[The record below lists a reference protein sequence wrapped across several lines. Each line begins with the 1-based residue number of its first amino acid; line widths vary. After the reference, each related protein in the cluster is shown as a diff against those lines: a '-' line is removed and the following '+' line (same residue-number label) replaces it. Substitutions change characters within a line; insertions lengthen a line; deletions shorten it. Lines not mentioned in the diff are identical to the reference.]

1 MADETRIIQDGQCL
15 GYTGAALI
23 KYVQERVQREEKKNK
38 EIEERDERSRVR
50 EHERQKTEQELKK
63 KELELETLRL
73 QRSNQTQNS
82 QNAAVKIPLSSYKDG
97 DDIGIFLKTF
107 DRVRLA
113 NHWDES
119 AATTA
124 LMSSFVGSKV
134 ASFIDGLPAAS
145 TLKEIETEI
154 LTNFGSSIYEYQ
166 RKFRFAKQGTE
177 PFGQFVLFLK
187 ENLSK
192 MCTLAKV
199 EADFTKLEELVI
211 KDQIL
216 RSAEKNLSEYLKE
229 KDIFKVSLDKVAE
242 MGDNFQAIH
251 GRRQVQAGSGR
262 VEGSPKCF
270 ICSSHLHLA
279 RECPRND
286 TPTEPKEDLKKR
298 IQCYNCKEMAGHLAR
313 NCPQKQ
319 GGKVF
324 EASFTSNM
332 DMTKRD
338 LPVVSGKCNG
348 KNVNILRDTGCT
360 YVLVRKHLVKPNFM
374 SGETITLKLAD
385 NRLITVPKAEIYL
398 KSKFY
403 NGTIEAACMSELP
416 FDVIIGNVKGA
427 HCACGPKNDNS
438 KNLANMALDST
449 ESYDHACVVTRA
461 QAQEEVLNFPR
472 SYKIG
477 KGEIK
482 LDVINMKTKDFVKLQ
497 QNDPT
502 LKPYFKKI

>member
-145 TLKEIETEI
+145 TLKQIETKI

-192 MCTLAKV
+192 MCTLARWR
-199 EADFTKLEELVI
+199 
-211 KDQIL
+211 QIL
-216 RSAEKNLSEYLKE
+216 RNLKN
-229 KDIFKVSLDKVAE
+229 
-242 MGDNFQAIH
+242 
-251 GRRQVQAGSGR
+251 
-262 VEGSPKCF
+262 
-270 ICSSHLHLA
+270 
-279 RECPRND
+279 
-286 TPTEPKEDLKKR
+286 
-298 IQCYNCKEMAGHLAR
+298 
-313 NCPQKQ
+313 
-319 GGKVF
+319 
-324 EASFTSNM
+324 
-332 DMTKRD
+332 
-338 LPVVSGKCNG
+338 
-348 KNVNILRDTGCT
+348 
-360 YVLVRKHLVKPNFM
+360 
-374 SGETITLKLAD
+374 
-385 NRLITVPKAEIYL
+385 
-398 KSKFY
+398 
-403 NGTIEAACMSELP
+403 
-416 FDVIIGNVKGA
+416 
-427 HCACGPKNDNS
+427 
-438 KNLANMALDST
+438 
-449 ESYDHACVVTRA
+449 
-461 QAQEEVLNFPR
+461 
-472 SYKIG
+472 
-477 KGEIK
+477 
-482 LDVINMKTKDFVKLQ
+482 
-497 QNDPT
+497 
-502 LKPYFKKI
+502 